1 MSTPSPAPDPFLDA
15 LRRLAPLDPAKLE
28 TARRRAELQH
38 LPLHR
43 ALVDL
48 DFVPEDI
55 AYRAAAEAQG
65 VDFVDLSASDFS
77 GLDTPALR
85 EALDRIPSAIALENR
100 FAPLALED
108 GSLVAA
114 FPEPPSLSEL
124 GRLRLL
130 LGLRVRP
137 RLCAPG
143 ALREFVSRHFGLGA
157 DTIQRLRSE
166 RAPAPGAAGEIFFDV
181 QGADAAPE
189 DPPII
194 HFVDQILSEALRLG
208 ATDIHLEPFAETV
221 KLRYRIDGL
230 LQDVPVP
237 DGLRAHHAALLS
249 RLKVMA
255 DLDITERRVAH
266 DGRIAMSR
274 GDAHYD
280 LRVSIIPTPHGETV
294 CLRVLGRDKLL
305 LDLGHLGMEPSQRAL
320 MEELAGL
327 PQGLALITGPTGSGK
342 TTTLYALLASARDGR
357 RKIVTLEDPVEYK
370 LDGVTQIQTRA
381 ELGLDFAS
389 GLRSVL
395 RHDPDVILVGE
406 IRDRETA
413 DVAMRSAQ
421 TGHLVLST
429 LHTNDSIGALTRL
442 IDMGVEPWVIGSS
455 LVCSVAQRL
464 ARRVCARCAEPD
476 ADIPADIRA
485 EMAAALGLP
494 PGSVRAMRGRGCP
507 ECRHTGERGRIAVY
521 EFFLVTDEVVDLL
534 SADVRT
540 VALRDLARRQGWK
553 SLRESGW
560 RKVQDG
566 LISIA
571 ENQRLTRRLAL
582 RI

>member
-1 MSTPSPAPDPFLDA
+1 MSTPDPFLDA

-28 TARRRAELQH
+28 TARRRAELQQ

-43 ALVDL
+43 AIVDL
-48 DFVPEDI
+48 GAAPEELVYCAVAESQGLEFVS
-55 AYRAAAEAQG
+55 
-65 VDFVDLSASDFS
+65 LT
-77 GLDTPALR
+77 DTDGGIPR
-85 EALDRIPSAIALENR
+85 EVLDRVPSALALEHR

-114 FPEPPSLSEL
+114 FAEPPSLAEL

-130 LGLRVRP
+130 LGLRVRA
-137 RLCAPG
+137 RLCGPA
-143 ALREFVSRHFGLGA
+143 ALRDFVRRHYGLGA
-157 DTIQRLRSE
+157 DTIQRLRNE
-166 RAPAPGAAGEIFFDV
+166 RTPVAGESGEIVFDL
-181 QGADAAPE
+181 QGGADASE
-189 DPPII
+189 DPTII
-194 HFVDQILSEALRLG
+194 HFVDQILSEALRLE
-208 ATDIHLEPFAETV
+208 ATDIHLEPFADTV

-230 LQDVPVP
+230 LQEVPVP
-237 DGLRAHHAALLS
+237 EGLRAHYAALIS

-255 DLDITERRVAH
+255 DLDITERRLAH

-274 GDAHYD
+274 GGAHYD

-342 TTTLYALLASARDGR
+342 TTTLYALLAQARDGR

-442 IDMGVEPWVIGSS
+442 IDMGVEPWVIGAS

-476 ADIPADIRA
+476 ENIPADIRA
-485 EMAAALGLP
+485 EMAAALNLP
-494 PGSVRAMRGRGCP
+494 PESVRAMRGRGCP
-507 ECRHTGERGRIAVY
+507 ECRGTGERGRVAVY
-521 EFFLVTDEVVDLL
+521 EFFLITDEVVDLL
-534 SADVRT
+534 SAEVRT

-560 RKVQDG
+560 QKVQQG
-566 LISIA
+566 LISVA
-571 ENQRLTRRLAL
+571 ENQRLTRRLQL
-582 RI
+582 RA

>member
-1 MSTPSPAPDPFLDA
+1 MTPTQPPLDPFLAA
-15 LRRLAPLDPAKLE
+15 LARLATLDAAQVE
-28 TARRRAELQH
+28 VARRRAELQGI
-38 LPLHR
+38 PLHR
-43 ALVDL
+43 AASDL
-48 DFVPEDI
+48 ALAPEVAI
-55 AYRAAAEAQG
+55 YRAAAEAH
-65 VDFVDLSASDFS
+65 
-77 GLDTPALR
+77 GLEFIPLTDTTVAPEVLAR
-85 EALDRIPSAIALENR
+85 VPSALALEHR
-100 FAPLALED
+100 FAPLAVEEGVL
-108 GSLVAA
+108 LAA
-114 FPEPPSLSEL
+114 FAEPPTLAEL

-130 LGLRVRP
+130 LGLRVRA
-137 RLCAPG
+137 RLCGPA
-143 ALREFVSRHFGLGA
+143 ALRDFVRRHYGLGA
-157 DTIQRLRSE
+157 DTIQRLRNE
-166 RAPAPGAAGEIFFDV
+166 RTPVPGEGGEIVFDV
-181 QGADAAPE
+181 QGSDAPDDAT
-189 DPPII
+189 II
-194 HFVDQILSEALRLG
+194 HFVDQLLSEALRLE
-208 ATDIHLEPFAETV
+208 ATDIHLEPFAGTV

-237 DGLRAHHAALLS
+237 EGLRVHYPALIS

-255 DLDITERRVAH
+255 ELDITERRVAH

-274 GDAHYD
+274 GGAHYD

-305 LDLGHLGMEPSQRAL
+305 LDLGHLGMEPAQRAL
-320 MEELAGL
+320 MEELAAL

-342 TTTLYALLASARDGR
+342 TTTLYALLAQARDGR
-357 RKIVTLEDPVEYK
+357 RKIITLEDPVEYK
-370 LDGVTQIQTRA
+370 LDGVSQIQTRA

-464 ARRVCARCAEPD
+464 ARRVCTRCAEPD
-476 ADIPADIRA
+476 DAIAPEVRE
-485 EMAAALGLP
+485 EMAATLGIAP
-494 PGSVRAMRGRGCP
+494 EAVRAMRGRGCP
-507 ECRHTGERGRIAVY
+507 ECRGTGERGRVAVY
-521 EFFLVTDEVVDLL
+521 ELFLITDEVVDLL
-534 SADVRT
+534 SKDVRT
-540 VALRDLARRQGWK
+540 VALRELARRQGWR
-553 SLRESGW
+553 SLRDNGW
-560 RKVQDG
+560 KKVQDG

-571 ENQRLTRRLAL
+571 ENQRLTRRLSL
-582 RI
+582 RA

>member
-1 MSTPSPAPDPFLDA
+1 MTSPDPFLDA
-15 LRRLAPLDPAKLE
+15 LLRLAPVDPARLD
-28 TARRRAELQH
+28 TARRRAELQKI
-38 LPLHR
+38 PLHR

-48 DFVPEDI
+48 AAAPE
-55 AYRAAAEAQG
+55 ALVYRAAAEAQG
-65 VDFVDLSASDFS
+65 LDFVDLAADSTAI
-77 GLDTPALR
+77 PR
-85 EALDRIPSAIALENR
+85 EVLDRVPSALALEHR

-114 FPEPPSLSEL
+114 FAEPPSLAEL

-137 RLCAPG
+137 RLCGPA
-143 ALREFVSRHFGLGA
+143 ALRDFVRRHYGLGA
-157 DTIQRLRSE
+157 DTIQRLRTE
-166 RAPAPGAAGEIFFDV
+166 RAPAPGDAGEIVFDV
-181 QGADAAPE
+181 QGADAPE
-189 DPPII
+189 DPTII
-194 HFVDQILSEALRLG
+194 HFVDQILSEALRLE
-208 ATDIHLEPFAETV
+208 ATDIHLEPFADTV

-230 LQDVPVP
+230 LQDVPTP
-237 DGLRAHHAALLS
+237 EGLRTHYAALIS

-255 DLDITERRVAH
+255 DLDITERRVPH

-274 GDAHYD
+274 GGAHYD
-280 LRVSIIPTPHGETV
+280 LRVSLIPTPHGETV

-305 LDLGHLGMEPSQRAL
+305 LDLGRLGMEPPQRAL

-342 TTTLYALLASARDGR
+342 TTTLYALLAQARDGR

-370 LDGVTQIQTRA
+370 LDGVSQIQTRA

-429 LHTNDSIGALTRL
+429 LHTNDSIGAITRL

-464 ARRVCARCAEPD
+464 ARRVCSRCAAPD
-476 ADIPADIRA
+476 DNISPDIRA
-485 EMAAALGLP
+485 EMSVALNLP
-494 PGSVRAMRGRGCP
+494 PESVHALRGRGCP
-507 ECRHTGERGRIAVY
+507 ECRGTGERGRIAVY
-521 EFFLVTDEVVDLL
+521 EFFLITDEVVDML
-534 SADVRT
+534 SSEVRT
-540 VALRDLARRQGWK
+540 VALRELARRQGWK
-553 SLRESGW
+553 SLREAGW
-560 RKVQDG
+560 HKVQQG
-566 LISIA
+566 MVSIA
-571 ENQRLTRRLAL
+571 ENQRLTRRLQLHA
-582 RI
+582 

>member
-1 MSTPSPAPDPFLDA
+1 MSSPVSDPFLDA
-15 LRRLAPLDPAKLE
+15 LRRLVPLDPAKLE
-28 TARRRAELQH
+28 TARRRAELQN

-48 DFVPEDI
+48 GFVAEET
-55 AYRAAAEAQG
+55 AYRAAAESQG
-65 VDFVDLSASDFS
+65 LDFVVFAET
-77 GLDTPALR
+77 DTVPR
-85 EALDRIPSAIALENR
+85 EVLDRVPSALALEHR
-100 FAPLALED
+100 FAPLSLDD

-114 FPEPPSLSEL
+114 FAEPPSLAEL

-137 RLCAPG
+137 RLCGPA
-143 ALREFVSRHFGLGA
+143 ALREFVRRHYGLGA
-157 DTIQRLRSE
+157 DTIQRLRNE
-166 RAPAPGAAGEIFFDV
+166 RGPVAGEGGEIVFDL
-181 QGADAAPE
+181 QGNETEPE
-189 DPPII
+189 DPTII
-194 HFVDQILSEALRLG
+194 HFVDQLLTEALRLE
-208 ATDIHLEPFAETV
+208 ATDIHLEPFAGAV

-230 LQDVPVP
+230 LQDVPLP
-237 DGLRAHHAALLS
+237 EGLRAHYGALIS

-274 GDAHYD
+274 GGAHYD

-305 LDLGHLGMEPSQRAL
+305 LDLGHLGMEPAQRAL

-357 RKIVTLEDPVEYK
+357 RKIITLEDPVEYK

-406 IRDRETA
+406 IRDEETA
-413 DVAMRSAQ
+413 QIAVEAAL
-421 TGHLVLST
+421 TGHLLVST
-429 LHTNDSIGALTRL
+429 LHTNDAPSTVARIGE
-442 IDMGVEPWVIGSS
+442 MGVEPFNISAS
-455 LVCSVAQRL
+455 LVCVCAQRL
-464 ARRVCARCAEPD
+464 LRRVCKNCKQPYEPAGREKDLLERAIGWSGQIFKANPNGCPACNGLGYKGRIGIHELMTNSEELTAAINKEAEV
-476 ADIPADIRA
+476 A
-485 EMAAALGLP
+485 ELKRIAMKDGMKTLHQDSMLKVKLGLTTIEEALANVP
-494 PGSVRAMRGRGCP
+494 P
-507 ECRHTGERGRIAVY
+507 
-521 EFFLVTDEVVDLL
+521 DLIL
-534 SADVRT
+534 
-540 VALRDLARRQGWK
+540 
-553 SLRESGW
+553 
-560 RKVQDG
+560 
-566 LISIA
+566 
-571 ENQRLTRRLAL
+571 
-582 RI
+582 

>member
-1 MSTPSPAPDPFLDA
+1 MSTPDPFLDA
-15 LRRLAPLDPAKLE
+15 LQRLAPVDAARLD
-28 TARRRAELQH
+28 TARRRAELQK

-48 DFVPEDI
+48 DAAPEPLV
-55 AYRAAAEAQG
+55 YRALAESQG
-65 VDFVDLSASDFS
+65 LDFVALSESD
-77 GLDTPALR
+77 PAIPR
-85 EALDRIPSAIALENR
+85 EALDRVPSALALEHR

-114 FPEPPSLSEL
+114 FAEPPSLAEL

-137 RLCAPG
+137 RLCGPA
-143 ALREFVSRHFGLGA
+143 ALRDFVRRHYGLGA
-157 DTIQRLRSE
+157 DTIQRLRQE
-166 RAPAPGAAGEIFFDV
+166 RTPVAGESGEIVFAL
-181 QGADAAPE
+181 QGGHEAPE
-189 DPPII
+189 DPTII
-194 HFVDQILSEALRLG
+194 HFVDQILSEALRLE
-208 ATDIHLEPFAETV
+208 ATDIHLEPFADTV

-237 DGLRAHHAALLS
+237 EGLRAHYAALIS

-255 DLDITERRVAH
+255 ELDITERRVAH

-274 GDAHYD
+274 GGAHYD

-305 LDLGHLGMEPSQRAL
+305 LDLGRLGMEPSQRAL

-342 TTTLYALLASARDGR
+342 TTTLYALLAQARDGR

-464 ARRVCARCAEPD
+464 ARRVCARCAAPD
-476 ADIPADIRA
+476 DAIAPEVRA
-485 EMAAALGLP
+485 EMSASLGIP
-494 PGSVRAMRGRGCP
+494 PESVRALRGRGCP
-507 ECRHTGERGRIAVY
+507 ECRGTGERGRIAVY
-521 EFFLVTDEVVDLL
+521 EFFLITDEVVDLL
-534 SADVRT
+534 SSDVRT

-553 SLRESGW
+553 SLRDAGW
-560 RKVQDG
+560 KKVQDG
-566 LISIA
+566 LVSIA
-571 ENQRLTRRLAL
+571 ENQRLTRRLQLHA
-582 RI
+582 

>member
-1 MSTPSPAPDPFLDA
+1 MSPSAPDPFLDA
-15 LRRLAPLDPAKLE
+15 LGRHAALDSGRLE
-28 TARRRAELQH
+28 VARRRAELQNV
-38 LPLHR
+38 PLHR
-43 ALVDL
+43 ALIDL
-48 DFVPEDI
+48 G
-55 AYRAAAEAQG
+55 AAAEEPVYRALAEAHG
-65 VDFVDLSASDFS
+65 LAFVAP
-77 GLDTPALR
+77 GEVEIAP
-85 EALDRIPSAIALENR
+85 EALARVPADLALEHR
-100 FAPLALED
+100 LAPLALED
-108 GSLVAA
+108 GALVAA
-114 FPEPPSLSEL
+114 FAEPPAISEL

-130 LGLRVRP
+130 LGLRVRA
-137 RLCAPG
+137 RLCGPS
-143 ALREFVSRHFGLGA
+143 ALREFARRHYGLGA
-157 DTIQRLRSE
+157 DTIRRLRSD
-166 RAPAPGAAGEIFFDV
+166 RAPVAGERGEEVFDL
-181 QGADAAPE
+181 QGSDSPDDAT
-189 DPPII
+189 IV
-194 HFVDQILSEALRLG
+194 HFVDQLLSEALRLE
-208 ATDIHLEPFAETV
+208 ATDIHLEPFADSV

-230 LQDVPVP
+230 LQDTPVP
-237 DGLRAHHAALLS
+237 EGLRAHYPALIS

-255 DLDITERRVAH
+255 ELDITERRLAH

-274 GDAHYD
+274 GGAHYD

-305 LDLGHLGMEPSQRAL
+305 LDLGRLGMEPAQRAL
-320 MEELAGL
+320 MEELASL

-342 TTTLYALLASARDGR
+342 TTTLYALLAQARDGR

-442 IDMGVEPWVIGSS
+442 VDMGVEPWVIGSS

-476 ADIPADIRA
+476 DALSPEVRA
-485 EMAAALGLP
+485 EMAAALGVAP
-494 PGSVRAMRGRGCP
+494 EAVRAMRGRGCP
-507 ECRHTGERGRIAVY
+507 ECRGTGERGRVAVY

-553 SLRESGW
+553 SLRENGW

-566 LISIA
+566 LISVA
-571 ENQRLTRRLAL
+571 ENQRLTRRLQL
-582 RI
+582 RA